1 LFFVTYG
8 GVKLARVVV
17 QGTLNEGE
25 GFDLIID
32 IGLFWNEGKKYFS
45 CKKDLI

>member
-25 GFDLIID
+25 GSIQLVCFGTRVKNIFLA
-32 IGLFWNEGKKYFS
+32 KK
-45 CKKDLI
+45 I